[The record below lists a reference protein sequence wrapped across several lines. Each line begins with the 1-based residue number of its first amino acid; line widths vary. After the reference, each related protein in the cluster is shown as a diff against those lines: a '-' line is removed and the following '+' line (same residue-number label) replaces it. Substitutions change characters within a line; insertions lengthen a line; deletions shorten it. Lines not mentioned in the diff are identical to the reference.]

1 MSQTGR
7 GISDLQS
14 FVRRPRAPNKL
25 LPSVLLVLVAVG
37 VSGQNAGRYAE
48 LRRVIDR
55 NTGFA
60 HATRG
65 VNMYTLYA
73 LRGCV
78 TEKDIPVLERL
89 LHDKDRITRMAASRV
104 LADLGPAGQEAVL
117 ALLAETKDASER
129 IMLQEA
135 ADDAKKPDYRPI
147 LQYPLN
153 ESELANIRGCK

>member
-1 MSQTGR
+1 MVFLLF
-7 GISDLQS
+7 ISS
-14 FVRRPRAPNKL
+14 A
-25 LPSVLLVLVAVG
+25 
-37 VSGQNAGRYAE
+37 SGQSAGRYAE

-89 LHDKDRITRMAASRV
+89 LSDKDRITRMAAADV
-104 LADLGPAGQEAVL
+104 LADFQPAGQEVL
-117 ALLAETKDASER
+117 RAKLRGTQEASER
-129 IMLQEA
+129 IVLQEA
-135 ADDAKKPDYRPI
+135 LDDAQKLDYRPI
-147 LQYPLN
+147 LQYPLSAP
-153 ESELANIRGCK
+153 ERARIRGCKEPPRR